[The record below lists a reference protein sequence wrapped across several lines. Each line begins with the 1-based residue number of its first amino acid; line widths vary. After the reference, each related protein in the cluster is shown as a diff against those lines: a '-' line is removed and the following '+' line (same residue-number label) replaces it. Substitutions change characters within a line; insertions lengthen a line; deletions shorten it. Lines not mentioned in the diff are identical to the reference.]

1 LLNLK
6 PVVMFN
12 IAIIEDDLN
21 LRKALSDHFARS
33 RQFEC
38 VMAVDSIEKF
48 VKLHRDF
55 LDIHLVLLDVMLY
68 RQSSIRSI
76 PLITQRLPYAE
87 IIMFTVMDDQ
97 ETIFQALC
105 NGATGYLLKEIDFD
119 ELENRLLAVLK
130 GEVSLLDPVVAK
142 KILQYFRP
150 KNVDEL
156 LDNSAATLSDKEK
169 VVVEML
175 NHGHTYNEI
184 AQFLGISINGV
195 RYYVRNIYTK
205 LQIKSRGELLRKK
218 WL

>member
-1 LLNLK
+1 
-6 PVVMFN
+6 MFN
-12 IAIIEDDLN
+12 IAIIEDDLY

-33 RQFEC
+33 AQFEC

-55 LDIHLVLLDVMLY
+55 LDIHLVLLDVMLQK
-68 RQSSIRSI
+68 QSSIRSI
-76 PLITQRLPYAE
+76 PLITQRLPDAE
-87 IIMFTVMDDQ
+87 IIMFTIMDDQ

-105 NGATGYLLKEIDFD
+105 NGATGYLLKDIAFD
-119 ELENRLLAVLK
+119 ELENRLLSVVK
-130 GEVSLLDPVVAK
+130 GEGALLDPLVAK

-150 KNVDEL
+150 KSTDEPVDAGL
-156 LDNSAATLSDKEK
+156 AQLSDKER

-184 AQFLGISINGV
+184 GQFLGISINGV
-195 RYYVRNIYTK
+195 RYYVRNIYSK

>member
-1 LLNLK
+1 
-6 PVVMFN
+6 MFN
-12 IAIIEDDLN
+12 IAIIEDDVY

-33 RQFEC
+33 AQFEC
-38 VMAVDSIEKF
+38 VMAVDSVEKF

-55 LDIHLVLLDVMLY
+55 LDIHLVLLDVMLNK
-68 RQSSIRSI
+68 QSSIRSI
-76 PLITQRLPYAE
+76 PLITQRLPEAE
-87 IIMFTVMDDQ
+87 IIMFTIMDDQ

-105 NGATGYLLKEIDFD
+105 NGATGYLLKDIAFD
-119 ELENRLLAVLK
+119 ELEQRLLLVVK
-130 GEVSLLDPVVAK
+130 GEGALLDPLVAK

-150 KNVDEL
+150 KNTDEPIDPSL
-156 LDNSAATLSDKEK
+156 AQLSDKER

-184 AQFLGISINGV
+184 AQFLGITINGV
-195 RYYVRNIYTK
+195 RYYVRNIYSK